1 MLSQRWK
8 VGVLIVCIGSLVWS
22 SGATLPPT
30 TTAAAAKRP
39 TQHPRNPILK
49 VGYTHLLRP
58 TDVSGR
64 RKRCPVCF
72 SCVLQ

>member
-8 VGVLIVCIGSLVWS
+8 VCVLIVCIGSLLWS

-30 TTAAAAKRP
+30 TSAAKRP

-49 VGYTHLLRP
+49 LWYNLALR
-58 TDVSGR
+58 
-64 RKRCPVCF
+64 
-72 SCVLQ
+72 LNNL